1 MAENKVDRE
10 FGWDDEIEHDSPEF
24 VLLPDGDYDFEV
36 TEFERGRHPGSA
48 KLPACNKAVVSIRI
62 EGAEGVSTIKHQL
75 FLHTKT
81 EGLLC
86 DFFAGIGQRRKGEKV
101 TMNWSQVVGSKG
113 RAKVGSRKFT
123 ADDGKEL
130 VFNEIKKF
138 YELSDKPSFKA
149 GEF

>member
-36 TEFERGRHPGSA
+36 TEFERGRNPGSA

-149 GEF
+149 GKF